1 MTLGSAPAAACRR
14 LAACMVL
21 ALASLAPAHAAEPS
35 VAIVVDFQSVV
46 RNSDAAQDVQQ
57 QIDVLRR
64 SYQQEFGALEEELRA
79 LEAELTEETNAMAP
93 DEFVERRR
101 MFERRVTD
109 AQREAQARRAELDQA
124 LDQAMDRI
132 RNQLVEVVAE
142 IAEEQGANMVL
153 NRSQVVLF
161 DQSLEFSEEALARLN
176 EALPAVEV
184 EAPDTP

>member
-1 MTLGSAPAAACRR
+1 MSLGSAAAAACRW
-14 LAACMVL
+14 LVACTVL
-21 ALASLAPAHAAEPS
+21 ALTGLASAHAADPA

-46 RNSDAAQDVQQ
+46 RNSDAAEEVQR
-57 QIDVLRR
+57 QIDVLR
-64 SYQQEFGALEEELRA
+64 QQQFGALEEELRA
-79 LEAELTEETNAMAP
+79 LEAELAEESNAMAP
-93 DEFVERRR
+93 DEFAERRR

-142 IAEEQGANMVL
+142 IADEQGANVVL

-176 EALPAVEV
+176 EVLPAVEI
-184 EAPDTP
+184 EAPEGP

>member
-1 MTLGSAPAAACRR
+1 MSLGSAAAAACRW
-14 LAACMVL
+14 LVACTVL
-21 ALASLAPAHAAEPS
+21 ALTGLASAHAADPA

-46 RNSDAAQDVQQ
+46 RNSDAAQEVQR
-57 QIDVLRR
+57 QIDVLRQ
-64 SYQQEFGALEEELRA
+64 SYQQQFGALEEELRA
-79 LEAELTEETNAMAP
+79 LEAELAEESNAMAP
-93 DEFVERRR
+93 DEFAERRR

-142 IAEEQGANMVL
+142 IADEQGANVVL

-176 EALPAVEV
+176 EVLPAVEI
-184 EAPDTP
+184 EAPEGP